1 MASPPCFPAREQA
14 PPTADLVWHC
24 EINRMWQKGHSETED
39 LKLHL
44 KKPCSFYMES
54 LGMITLGNT
63 SLRTQS
69 LCHEEDRQTER
80 KKEKAHLT
88 CVLWLLMNG

>member
-1 MASPPCFPAREQA
+1 ME
-14 PPTADLVWHC
+14 
-24 EINRMWQKGHSETED
+24 EINKEIENFIETTIKTQQLKTYGMWQKGHSETED

-69 LCHEEDRQTER
+69 PCHEEDRQTER
-80 KKEKAHLT
+80 KKEKVHLT

>member
-1 MASPPCFPAREQA
+1 
-14 PPTADLVWHC
+14 
-24 EINRMWQKGHSETED
+24 MWQKGHSETED

-69 LCHEEDRQTER
+69 LCHEEDRQTEIR
-80 KKEKAHLT
+80 LIETEQETKNKYIKIGLQFTRQFREMPQ
-88 CVLWLLMNG
+88 V